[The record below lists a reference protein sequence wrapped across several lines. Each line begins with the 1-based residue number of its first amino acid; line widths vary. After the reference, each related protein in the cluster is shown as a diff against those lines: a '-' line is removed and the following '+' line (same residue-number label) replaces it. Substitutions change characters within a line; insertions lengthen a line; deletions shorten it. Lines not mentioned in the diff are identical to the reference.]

1 MKKLIKLKQN
11 YEFRRAYTR
20 GKSYVSPYFV
30 IYLYATKKQTVRLGI
45 TTGKK
50 IGGAV
55 SRNRARRVLTAAF
68 QGLLPQLK
76 GGYDFVIV
84 ARPRIL
90 AVKSTQAHDKMS
102 QLLEAAGVL
111 YETKT
116 D

>member
-30 IYLYATKKQTVRLGI
+30 IYLFATKKQTVRLGI

-55 SRNRARRVLTAAF
+55 CRNRARRVLTAAF
-68 QGLLPQLK
+68 RSLLPRFNS
-76 GGYDFVIV
+76 GFDVVIV
-84 ARPRIL
+84 ARPKIL
-90 AVKSTQAHDKMS
+90 SIKSTEAENRMNR
-102 QLLEAAGVL
+102 LLEAAGVL

>member
-30 IYLYATKKQTVRLGI
+30 IYLFATKKQAVRLGI

-55 SRNRARRVLTAAF
+55 CRNRARRVLTAAF
-68 QGLLPQLK
+68 RNLLPRLQT
-76 GGYDFVIV
+76 GFDVVIV
-84 ARPRIL
+84 ARPKIL
-90 AVKSTQAHDKMS
+90 SVKSTDAENQMDR
-102 QLLEAAGVL
+102 LLKAAGVL